1 MDQHLRS
8 IRLVTERYR
17 ELQGLR
23 LVLVGLALFGC
34 FGAFALLGA
43 PGGTTG
49 QAVVSVTMIAVSFP
63 GMWLADRYYAGRFGR
78 VVRGER
84 RDRSMWPLVTFTV
97 GSSVLNNWL
106 SVGPLTFAV
115 AFLAP
120 MALWIAIRD
129 WPLRAHHFLA
139 AFAASVA
146 LWVVFTTP
154 LAERPLAEA
163 LAMVIIGAVS
173 IPVGVLDHR
182 LLTRVMPKRSA
193 EEEGATRSSAPD
205 TERSTDRA

>member
-8 IRLVTERYR
+8 VRLVTERYR

-23 LVLVGLALFGC
+23 LVLGGLAFSSC

-49 QAVVSVTMIAVSFP
+49 LAVASVSMIAVSLP

-78 VVRGER
+78 VVHEAG
-84 RDRSMWPLVTFTV
+84 RDWSLWRIATFVV

-115 AFLAP
+115 AFIPL

-129 WPLRAHHFLA
+129 WPLRAHHLLA
-139 AFAASVA
+139 AFAAPVA
-146 LWVVFTTP
+146 LWFVLTTS
-154 LAERPLAEA
+154 LADRALAEA
-163 LAMVIIGAVS
+163 LAMVVVGAVY
-173 IPVGVLDHR
+173 IPIGILDHR
-182 LLTRVMPKRSA
+182 LLTRVMPTRNA
-193 EEEGATRSSAPD
+193 VGDGATRSSAPD